1 MREIADARGMLLSN
15 VETSLVT
22 RLQKFAGSDLDDV
35 RDARKRFDKTSVD
48 YEKAWGGGA
57 YSESL

>member
-22 RLQKFAGSDLDDV
+22 RLQKFAGPDLDDV
-35 RDARKRFDKTSVD
+35 RDARKRFDKTSAD
-48 YEKAWGGGA
+48 YEKARGAGA
-57 YSESL
+57 YVDTL

>member
-1 MREIADARGMLLSN
+1 VREIADARGMLLSN

-35 RDARKRFDKTSVD
+35 RDARKRFDKTSAD